1 MTHKSIIPENAE
13 LMFSWIRSQIYQWD
27 QIVYDGS
34 VRRFELI
41 RFIDGAFV
49 LPILPDGR
57 ILLTRQEQPGRS
69 EFISLPGGSFD
80 SPDENPRE
88 CARRELREETGY
100 ATDTLIP
107 WMTYHGTNNVHTQ
120 VHYYIARDC
129 IYEREIQG
137 DGGEKITLFT
147 VSFDEF
153 LELSSDPGFHHH
165 WNLLPILYEAR
176 LHSDK
181 KEALKKILYG
191 V

>member
-1 MTHKSIIPENAE
+1 MIHKSIIPENAE
-13 LMFSWIRSQIYQWD
+13 LIFSWIRSRIYQWD
-27 QIVYDGS
+27 QELYDGS
-34 VRRFELI
+34 NRRFELI

-80 SPDENPRE
+80 SPDENPRD
-88 CARRELREETGY
+88 CARRELLEETGY
-100 ATDTLIP
+100 MTNTLIE
-107 WMTYHGTNNVHTQ
+107 WMTYYGTNNVHTQ

-147 VSFDEF
+147 LSFDEF

-176 LHSDK
+176 LHPDK

-191 V
+191 M